1 MKQQQKSLIK
11 NHSNTVT
18 MKKFEMFQEF
28 TKCDR
33 DMKPPDVVGKMES
46 RSLLETELP
55 PTFSL

>member
-11 NHSNTVT
+11 NHNNTVT
-18 MKKFEMFQEF
+18 MKKSEMFQEF

-33 DMKPPDVVGKMES
+33 DMKPVDVVGKMES
-46 RSLLETELP
+46 RSLLDTELL